1 MACYGITRIFFFL
14 ESMFPRQTFPSE
26 LFTVLGYCVGYVSA
40 IFLFFVLEKHLI
52 KTKFIFTSISII
64 TFTISLSFAIYI
76 ITVAFLSPALL
87 GLLIFSPYPPHRIFS
102 YLTLPLL
109 ILVIIILYLWIGGRS
124 SDEVRVRALG
134 AAGSITIIFLGMI
147 IDSSAIKNFG
157 IIPLVVAPIMIIIG
171 SILFVYFQRYGGE

>member
-1 MACYGITRIFFFL
+1 
-14 ESMFPRQTFPSE
+14 MFPRQTFPSE